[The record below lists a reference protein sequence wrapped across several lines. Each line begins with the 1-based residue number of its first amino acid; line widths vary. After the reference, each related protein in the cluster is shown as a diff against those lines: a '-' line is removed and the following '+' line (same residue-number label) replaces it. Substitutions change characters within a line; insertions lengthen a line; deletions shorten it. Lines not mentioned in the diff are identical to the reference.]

1 MDLSWGWNYKLK
13 NWDDTASQDAYWESN
28 LCLVRGKVKERG
40 ANVAQLN
47 QAKMPGL
54 EQHEIKSPE
63 VMGLLMGKR
72 HTYRNWRKL
81 GHEPHTEERRES
93 PVCSFWGPQALG
105 LSPHR
110 SVKGQ
115 LRKCGRKMPVVSMR
129 LWGAEGGQW
138 VPRKSCRQVEGRCR
152 MDGRRAV
159 TAYLTVANV
168 AWDRRHF
175 ALFLR
180 LFHWTE
186 HLEIILI
193 QWRFWRSV
201 ESHNKQN
208 LLSC

>member
-1 MDLSWGWNYKLK
+1 MLGKRKSQRKRGQCS
-13 NWDDTASQDAYWESN
+13 TA
-28 LCLVRGKVKERG
+28 ERG
-40 ANVAQLN
+40 
-47 QAKMPGL
+47 KMPGL

-129 LWGAEGGQW
+129 LWGAEGGQ
-138 VPRKSCRQVEGRCR
+138 
-152 MDGRRAV
+152 
-159 TAYLTVANV
+159 
-168 AWDRRHF
+168 
-175 ALFLR
+175 
-180 LFHWTE
+180 
-186 HLEIILI
+186 
-193 QWRFWRSV
+193 
-201 ESHNKQN
+201 
-208 LLSC
+208 